1 MRLEPSPFQ
10 PCWDDSKT
18 SYADLC
24 IIYTVI
30 IGKVD
35 QPCSLVNANLRE
47 FHPYLITDSNVVA
60 SKAKLLGWSII
71 IDMTNNAD
79 TILISRYYKMHPHVL
94 FPLSRS
100 TLYVDG
106 NIEVNDLG
114 SYSMRSNL
122 RDTIVLSK
130 HPYRVSSLDEVL
142 AFAKAGTVPIST
154 FVKSLFLAITFESSI
169 KREDIQLCEMNVI
182 YCSRPSYSCQSIL
195 YLWWLLFNI
204 SGSIR
209 DQHVFPIAVF
219 LSGRRENV
227 CVDPVSNMRI
237 IGRSGLYLNIINR
250 HRGRFSNLYRK
261 LTVIPFV
268 VFVKLLRAL
277 K

>member
-1 MRLEPSPFQ
+1 MALVPPLFQ
-10 PCWDDSKT
+10 PRWNDSKT
-18 SYADLC
+18 SFADLS

-30 IGKVD
+30 IGEVD

-60 SKAKLLGWSII
+60 SKATLLGWSTI
-71 IDMTNNAD
+71 IDITNNAD
-79 TILISRYYKMHPHVL
+79 AILISRYYKMHPHVL

-106 NIEVNDLG
+106 NIEVSDLY
-114 SYSMRSNL
+114 SYSMRRNL

-130 HPYRVSSLDEVL
+130 HPYRVSPLDEVL
-142 AFAKAGTVPIST
+142 AFAKAGTVPITT
-154 FVKSLFLAITFESSI
+154 FAKSLFLAITFESPI

-182 YCSRPSYSCQSIL
+182 YCCMPSYSCQSIL
-195 YLWWLLFNI
+195 DLWWILFNI
-204 SGSIR
+204 SGSTR
-209 DQHVFPIAVF
+209 DQHVFPIAVL

-237 IGRSGLYLNIINR
+237 IGKSGLYLNIINR
-250 HRGRFSNLYRK
+250 HRGRYSNFYRK
-261 LTVIPFV
+261 LTAIPFV
-268 VFVKLLRAL
+268 IFLSLLRTL